1 MSTVATGER
10 PYPVRPL
17 PMGAIGA
24 SASGWW
30 GAWFLMISESFLFTY
45 LFFSYFYFSV
55 QPPANWVPGGAP
67 NLLYPLLQTAAALL
81 GCASAWFAH
90 RSMRLGAAPMA
101 LAGLGATWL
110 LCSAFILVQVL
121 DWRNKPFS
129 FSSGTYSSEYFLITG
144 AHLAHVALG
153 WIMLLVVFVW
163 TALGYF
169 DPVRHVPVAVVAL
182 YWYFV
187 AAIWIAVFFTLT
199 CTPYFF

>member
-1 MSTVATGER
+1 MSSIETTER

-45 LFFSYFYFSV
+45 LFFSYFYFSI
-55 QPPANWVPGGAP
+55 QPPASWVPGGP
-67 NLLYPLLQTAAALL
+67 PSFLWPGLQTGAVLLGCVAVWFARRSISLGSRLGALL
-81 GCASAWFAH
+81 G
-90 RSMRLGAAPMA
+90 LGIAF
-101 LAGLGATWL
+101 L
-110 LCSAFILVQVL
+110 LCSAFIAFQFL
-121 DWRNKPFS
+121 DWSDKPFV
-129 FSSGTYSSEYFLITG
+129 FSSSTYSSLYYLISG
-144 AHLAHVALG
+144 AHLTHVVLG
-153 WIMLLVVFVW
+153 WIMLLMVFVW

-169 DPVRHVPVAVVAL
+169 DPVRYVPVTVIAL

-187 AAIWIAVFFTLT
+187 AALWIAVFFTLT